1 MKNFFNRNKKSAAPA
16 AYTPPRKPIAP
27 IADPYYNPYKYMTED
42 EARSAAFKAVMADDV
57 KELMG
62 IAQYYTTCAQMM
74 IYPNGSIGSERM
86 RVPLIHYA
94 AGEGN
99 LQALRWLIDNGAD
112 LEARSNLLN
121 QTTLYFAVQRGQ
133 VAAAEML
140 LKAGADPFTRAEVPK
155 PIDLMHVATADGVP
169 PEMAA
174 LIRRYQG
181 LPAAEDPASM
191 AVREARVIKALPV
204 VVGRKR
210 D

>member
-1 MKNFFNRNKKSAAPA
+1 MKNFFNRNKKSTVPA
-16 AYTPPRKPIAP
+16 SYTPPRKPIAP
-27 IADPYYNPYKYMTED
+27 IADPAYNPYKYMTED

-62 IAQYYTTCAQMM
+62 IAQYHTTCANMM

-99 LQALRWLIDNGAD
+99 IQALRWLIDNGAD

-121 QTTLYFAVQRGQ
+121 QTALYFAVQRGQ
-133 VAAAEML
+133 IAAAEML
-140 LKAGADPFTRAEVPK
+140 LKAGADPFTRAEVPN
-155 PIDLMHVATADGVP
+155 PIDLMSVATGDHTTP
-169 PEMAA
+169 DMAA

-181 LPAAEDPASM
+181 LPAADDPASM
-191 AVREARVIKALPV
+191 VVREARVIKALPV
-204 VVGRKR
+204 IVGRKR